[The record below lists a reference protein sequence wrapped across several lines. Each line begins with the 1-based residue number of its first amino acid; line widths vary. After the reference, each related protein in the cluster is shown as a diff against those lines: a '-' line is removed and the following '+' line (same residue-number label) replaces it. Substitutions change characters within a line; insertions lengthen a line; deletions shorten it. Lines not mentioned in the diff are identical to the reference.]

1 MRECTSAVPGMAVAD
16 MRRCL
21 SEIRNMMQVQTALN
35 PVDLEQKLSNNMKA
49 WEFVHL
55 VAIGLHKKRTKNRKK
70 NKNRVEGYEDSDF
83 E

>member
-1 MRECTSAVPGMAVAD
+1 MREFTSAVPGMAVAD

-21 SEIRNMMQVQTALN
+21 SEIRTLMGSQTPKEPLN
-35 PVDLEQKLSNNMKA
+35 LQHKLSNDMKA

-70 NKNRVEGYEDSDF
+70 NKHRVEQSEDSDF
-83 E
+83 D

>member
-21 SEIRNMMQVQTALN
+21 AEIRTLMTTQTEQAPL
-35 PVDLEQKLSNNMKA
+35 DLQQKLSNHMKA

-70 NKNRVEGYEDSDF
+70 NKNRVEGSEDSDF
-83 E
+83 D

>member
-1 MRECTSAVPGMAVAD
+1 MRECTSAVPGMGVAD

-21 SEIRNMMQVQTALN
+21 SEIRSMMQTQTSKN
-35 PVDLEQKLSNNMKA
+35 PLDLEQKLTNDMKA

-70 NKNRVEGYEDSDF
+70 NKDRVDGSEDSDF
-83 E
+83 D